1 MRFATLSI
9 TSSNSRNAP
18 MFSRKTGTVNRNI
31 LSNKQTMLFLILGGF
46 FVTNAL
52 IAEFMGVKVFSLEKT
67 FGMLPANLSFFG
79 QESLSFN
86 LSAGVLLWPVVFV
99 MTDVINEYFGIR
111 GVRLLS
117 NMAIALI
124 IYAFVFL
131 YFAINLSPAD
141 FWPTSHIL
149 PDLSEQAQ
157 RELSAK
163 VGDYDHAYRLVFG
176 QGLWIIVG
184 SLVAFL
190 IGQILDVFLFH
201 RIKRITGEKK
211 VWLRATGSTLG
222 SQLVDS
228 FVVLFIAF
236 YIGAGWSLSLVFAI
250 GLMNYAYKVLM
261 AIILTPAIYLAH
273 YVIDRYLGEEVSSRM
288 KLEAAGG

>member
-1 MRFATLSI
+1 
-9 TSSNSRNAP
+9 
-18 MFSRKTGTVNRNI
+18 VNRNI
-31 LSNKQTMLFLILGGF
+31 LSNKPTLLFLILGGF
-46 FVTNAL
+46 FLTNAL

-79 QESLSFN
+79 QEALSFN

-99 MTDVINEYFGIR
+99 MTDVINEYFGIK
-111 GVRLLS
+111 GVRMLS

-124 IYAFVFL
+124 IYAFIFL

-149 PDLSEQAQ
+149 PDLSETAKS
-157 RELSAK
+157 ELTSK

-176 QGLWIIVG
+176 QGLWIIGG

-190 IGQILDVFLFH
+190 IGQILDVYLFH

-222 SQLVDS
+222 SQLIDS

-236 YIGAGWSLSLVFAI
+236 YIGAGWSLSLVLAI
-250 GLMNYAYKVLM
+250 GLMNYLYKVVM
-261 AIILTPAIYLAH
+261 AIALTPAIYLAH
-273 YVIDRYLGEEVSSRM
+273 FLIDRYLGEEVSSRM
-288 KLEAAGG
+288 KMEAASPGKI